1 MAKHLCI
8 AALVMLLLTAC
19 KDYRFKKEEERI
31 KALNEIQQTDVDFSN
46 RSKEAGMKKA
56 FLEYMRN
63 DGVLLRP
70 GRMPIIG
77 ASAVEFISNVNDTS
91 FSLTWQPQGA
101 DVSQSADMGYTYGIY
116 SMKMGDS
123 LFKGTYVTIW
133 QKEDGK
139 WKFSLDTGNEGTG
152 E

>member
-1 MAKHLCI
+1 
-8 AALVMLLLTAC
+8 MLLLTAC

-31 KALNEIQQTDVDFSN
+31 KAINEIQQTDVDFSN
-46 RSKEAGMKKA
+46 RSKEAGMRKA

-70 GRMPIIG
+70 GKMPIIG

-101 DVSQSADMGYTYGIY
+101 DVSTSADMGYTFGIY

-139 WKFSLDTGNEGTG
+139 WKFSLDTGNEGLG